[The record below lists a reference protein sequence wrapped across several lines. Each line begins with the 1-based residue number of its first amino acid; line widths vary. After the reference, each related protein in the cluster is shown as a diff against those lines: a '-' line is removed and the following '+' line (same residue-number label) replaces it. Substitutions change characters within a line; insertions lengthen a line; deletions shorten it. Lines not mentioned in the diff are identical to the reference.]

1 MRTIRRLK
9 YTTFS
14 RTQQCLNLSNRL
26 FSKLG
31 MEKVQQ
37 LAAENAIR
45 QECK

>member
-1 MRTIRRLK
+1 M
-9 YTTFS
+9 F
-14 RTQQCLNLSNRL
+14 NLSNRL

-37 LAAENAIR
+37 LAVEDTIR

>member
-1 MRTIRRLK
+1 MRTIHRLK
-9 YTTFS
+9 YTTFA

-37 LAAENAIR
+37 LAVENAIR